1 MDTLRIFSSS
11 MHVLPTATIFPLHG
25 MYDDVSPPPPT
36 SMHFQK
42 IGISPFQELGMW
54 IHILQECIE
63 VGGEGH
69 TTWYISYSG
78 KMVVANNSYMDE
90 VNILKESILRGLR
103 WWVLV
108 EWFVQACFETI
119 MNNCLSLNL
128 LLSKLMAL
136 LSNPVWFLVYLPIP
150 WWHVMRLKNSG
161 FGLCGW
167 SSYWFISCSPI
178 K

>member
-1 MDTLRIFSSS
+1 
-11 MHVLPTATIFPLHG
+11 
-25 MYDDVSPPPPT
+25 
-36 SMHFQK
+36 
-42 IGISPFQELGMW
+42 
-54 IHILQECIE
+54 
-63 VGGEGH
+63 
-69 TTWYISYSG
+69 
-78 KMVVANNSYMDE
+78 VANNSYMDE

-150 WWHVMRLKNSG
+150 W
-161 FGLCGW
+161 
-167 SSYWFISCSPI
+167 
-178 K
+178 